1 MMDLL
6 RLIIR
11 TRLAPLPAAAAA
23 AAKKKPSGARACP
36 RERERERGVTDPN
49 GLGLQHVAPILVMGG
64 GRGAGEA
71 VEWMWV

>member
-1 MMDLL
+1 MFVLFLSD
-6 RLIIR
+6 
-11 TRLAPLPAAAAA
+11 
-23 AAKKKPSGARACP
+23 P
-36 RERERERGVTDPN
+36 RSPYERGMVLLMKIYPN

>member
-23 AAKKKPSGARACP
+23 AAKKKTLWRARVP
-36 RERERERGVTDPN
+36 ERERERGVTDPN